1 MKIAVIGGS
10 GWIGG
15 SIARE
20 ALRRGHAVT
29 VIGRH
34 EDKLAQIA
42 GADVVVADVTD
53 PDAITEAIRGHD
65 VVVSAVTDRSGAD
78 RSVIPATARMLLGA
92 VPAAGV
98 GRVAIVGGGGSLEI
112 EPGVREIDRPE
123 FPAPYKAEA
132 QAQAEAL
139 EILRTEGGDVDWTYL
154 SPPPHELVRGD
165 KTGGYRVRDGNLAVM
180 DDQGHSRITSGDFA
194 AAMVDELEQHRFS
207 GRRFTAAY

>member
-1 MKIAVIGGS
+1 MRIAVIGGS

-29 VIGRH
+29 VIGRDS
-34 EDKLAQIA
+34 DKLARVA
-42 GADVVVADVTD
+42 GADVAVADVTD
-53 PDAITEAIRGHD
+53 FEATANAIRGHD
-65 VVVSAVTDRSGAD
+65 VVVSAVTDRSGDD
-78 RSVIPATARMLLGA
+78 RSLIPATARMLLEV

-98 GRVAIVGGGGSLEI
+98 ARLAIVGGGGSLEI

-139 EILRTEGGDVDWTYL
+139 EILRAEGDGVDWTYL
-154 SPPPHELVRGD
+154 SPPPHELVRGE
-165 KTGGYRVRDGNLAVM
+165 KTGGYRVREGNIAVM